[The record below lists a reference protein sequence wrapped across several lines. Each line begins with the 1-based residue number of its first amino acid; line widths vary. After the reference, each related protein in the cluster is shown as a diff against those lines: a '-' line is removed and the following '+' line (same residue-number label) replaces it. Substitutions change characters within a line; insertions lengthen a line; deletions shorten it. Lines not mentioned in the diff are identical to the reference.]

1 MRKLIAAM
9 AVAMAL
15 LGLTQPSTAEPEV
28 ADAPKR
34 AGEFKGEIPE
44 ADFQN
49 APGSFEDKVE
59 DAVDKGCDWLKKQQN
74 PEGHFGKLP
83 PNPPTYGAGEP
94 HKYEVG
100 RTAFPLWA
108 LCKSGVFPDEPEILK
123 ALQWLEK
130 NFNDEKAQQAVTY
143 ENACVVNAIEAYYIG
158 IWEVADRKLTPAK
171 RKKEGI
177 KRWGTE
183 EKGAKK
189 AKHEKKDRKLN
200 VDPKHRKLAERAV
213 KALDNAFQRAYG
225 TGGWRYRNPT
235 TDPGPKNDI
244 SATQYALLGYGAA
257 SRLGI
262 GYKKENLFE
271 AYKFFIAEQD
281 KDGPKLV
288 REAAPD
294 EEKPED
300 KKGDDKKKD
309 PNKGTEVR
317 KYNPKKTDRARG
329 WGYCRKDVHMQGDEL
344 SYGSM
349 TCAGIC
355 GLVVL
360 RGELEDDP
368 KFMAKWK
375 PLAAECDQ
383 ALSDGLAWMVLN
395 WSVENN
401 PQRGKYRYYYYLYAL
416 ERLAMFGGLDYIG
429 KHDWYFE
436 GAQVLL
442 REQDGSGMWDTNQE
456 VDPSDVYDTCY
467 ALLFLKRATD
477 GIKRPVPVF
486 TGEDQED

>member
-1 MRKLIAAM
+1 MQLA
-9 AVAMAL
+9 
-15 LGLTQPSTAEPEV
+15 PE
-28 ADAPKR
+28 
-34 AGEFKGEIPE
+34 
-44 ADFQN
+44 
-49 APGSFEDKVE
+49 
-59 DAVDKGCDWLKKQQN
+59 
-74 PEGHFGKLP
+74 
-83 PNPPTYGAGEP
+83 
-94 HKYEVG
+94 
-100 RTAFPLWA
+100 
-108 LCKSGVFPDEPEILK
+108 
-123 ALQWLEK
+123 
-130 NFNDEKAQQAVTY
+130 
-143 ENACVVNAIEAYYIG
+143 
-158 IWEVADRKLTPAK
+158 
-171 RKKEGI
+171 
-177 KRWGTE
+177 
-183 EKGAKK
+183 
-189 AKHEKKDRKLN
+189 
-200 VDPKHRKLAERAV
+200 
-213 KALDNAFQRAYG
+213 
-225 TGGWRYRNPT
+225 
-235 TDPGPKNDI
+235 
-244 SATQYALLGYGAA
+244 YALLGYGAA

-294 EEKPED
+294 EEKPDD